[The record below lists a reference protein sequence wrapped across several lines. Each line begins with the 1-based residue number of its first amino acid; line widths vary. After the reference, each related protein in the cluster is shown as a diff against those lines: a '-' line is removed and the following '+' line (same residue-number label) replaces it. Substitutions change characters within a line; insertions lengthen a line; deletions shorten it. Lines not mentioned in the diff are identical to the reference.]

1 MSKIE
6 GKVGSPEKPLSDLGK
21 LGYVSYWTTA
31 ILREIYPKPWPA
43 RKIYPLALGPGKR
56 SKTKSQPQPQASTAT
71 TSILASPPPGSPTSQ
86 GPEHMETAHIKE
98 ASSSSEDYEIAFS
111 VQELATRTGIME
123 EDILETLVTMG
134 WMQRWT
140 QGLPPA
146 VKKAK
151 TNYRKLVKFQEQQ
164 QLLEKYGSLED
175 DHEGPSSRPQSRQ
188 SWDESETGTRDDQ
201 GFSVFDPVECLDIP
215 DMAGDEERDVNK
227 GEGEHGH
234 EKGEASDPNASL
246 AQHDHDHH
254 EEGSVVDM
262 SSSMTQVAV
271 VTLAMVREYQDLH
284 NIRLDPYLDWGAID
298 WQAYYDSLDR

>member
-1 MSKIE
+1 LSKIE

-43 RKIYPLALGPGKR
+43 QKIYPLALGPGKR
-56 SKTKSQPQPQASTAT
+56 SKTKSQPQPQAPVT
-71 TSILASPPPGSPTSQ
+71 TSALTSLPPGSPTSQ
-86 GPEHMETAHIKE
+86 DPEHMDTDHIKE
-98 ASSSSEDYEIAFS
+98 EPSPSSEDYEIAFS

-164 QLLEKYGSLED
+164 QLLEKYGSIEGS
-175 DHEGPSSRPQSRQ
+175 DHEGPPSRPQSRQ
-188 SWDESETGTRDDQ
+188 SWGESETSARDNQ
-201 GFSVFDPVECLDIP
+201 GILVFDPVECLDIP
-215 DMAGDEERDVNK
+215 DMAGDEEGEKK
-227 GEGEHGH
+227 GEEAHRH
-234 EKGEASDPNASL
+234 EKGEASDPDAL
-246 AQHDHDHH
+246 GQHDHHH
-254 EEGSVVDM
+254 EEGSGVDM
-262 SSSMTQVAV
+262 SSMTQVAV
-271 VTLAMVREYQDLH
+271 VTLAMVREYQNLH
-284 NIRLDPYLDWGAID
+284 NIRLDPYLDWSAID